1 MAGASPARTHQLLD
15 RSLRRRAGSSG
26 KGGEEV
32 AVLTLAGQGVL
43 PWPGMRNTGGC
54 IMEISGGECEIVIG
68 RS

>member
-32 AVLTLAGQGVL
+32 AVLTGLV
-43 PWPGMRNTGGC
+43 R
-54 IMEISGGECEIVIG
+54 VRG
-68 RS
+68 RLGLVRHTES